1 MKALPILLFA
11 LSALAGAAHAGMTP
25 AEAFNQGK
33 TFGNTGKGGAGGTV
47 SGASGAANVPKYNTS
62 CPGVRLLQQR
72 QGFAGH
78 GRDQQA
84 DRTAS
89 PTSAANA
96 YDQQECDAVNF
107 LSKNP
112 SVRPIVPLS
121 KTDPI
126 ITGSDPV
133 IKNPGT
139 APASGTG
146 QVCRT
151 VTQNNPGEYVTETCT
166 TARKTDFSE
175 CDNTLDIQINWNYYC
190 PAFTIEGPTIIPG
203 TEKVPPQGKGII
215 PPTPRAT
222 SSSRSTYGPARRVPP
237 ARTRS
242 ASAAPR
248 PRTRTA

>member
-11 LSALAGAAHAGMTP
+11 LSALAGAAHADMTP

-47 SGASGAANVPKYNTS
+47 TSASGAANVPKYNTS
-62 CPGVRLLQQR
+62 CPGVRPLQRR

-84 DRTAS
+84 DRTAK
-89 PTSAANA
+89 PTSPATPTTSRNA
-96 YDQQECDAVNF
+96 M
-107 LSKNP
+107 P
-112 SVRPIVPLS
+112 SISWPRIPSERPIVPLS

-175 CDNTLDIQINWNYYC
+175 CDSTLEHPESI
-190 PAFTIEGPTIIPG
+190 
-203 TEKVPPQGKGII
+203 GII
-215 PPTPRAT
+215 TARPSLSSGPNASFQGQRKFLPRGLEWSRRMQPVT
-222 SSSRSTYGPARRVPP
+222 SRSLSMSGLARRVL
-237 ARTRS
+237 
-242 ASAAPR
+242 
-248 PRTRTA
+248 